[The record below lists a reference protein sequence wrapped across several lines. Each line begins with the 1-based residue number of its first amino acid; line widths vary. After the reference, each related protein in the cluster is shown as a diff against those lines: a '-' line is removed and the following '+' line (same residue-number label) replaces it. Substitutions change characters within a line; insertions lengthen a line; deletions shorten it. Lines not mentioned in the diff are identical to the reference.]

1 MTLVVANLGAGTAS
15 AGGTEAACRKAR
27 ELGADWVELNVRR
40 TADGMAAVYH
50 DAHLPDGRRIAM
62 LRNGGL
68 PSEVVGLAE
77 ALEACEGMGVSVQIK
92 NLPDDPDYDQD
103 NLAALAVAGLV
114 GAYLSRERS
123 MVSSFNVDDLAAIKS
138 VDPSITLALVCGVVD
153 PISTL
158 ARASA
163 HETPTLHVYEAM
175 CTPAFARQAHRAGL
189 DVFAWGVD
197 EAVRMADLVEM
208 GVDGIV
214 TDRPDIARAV
224 VDGS

>member
-15 AGGTEAACRKAR
+15 AGGAEAACREAR

-40 TADGMAAVYH
+40 TADGMAVVHH

-62 LRNGGL
+62 LRDGEL
-68 PSEVVGLAE
+68 PSEVAGLAE

-103 NLAALAVAGLV
+103 NLAALAVAGLI
-114 GAYLSRERS
+114 GAYLSPERS
-123 MVSSFNVDDLAAIKS
+123 VVSSFNVDDLAAIKGI
-138 VDPSITLALVCGVVD
+138 DPSITLALVCGVVD
-153 PISTL
+153 PVSTL

-163 HETPTLHVYEAM
+163 HGTSAVHVYEAM
-175 CTPAFARQAHRAGL
+175 CTPALARQARRAGL
-189 DVFAWGVD
+189 GVFAWGVD
-197 EAVRMADLVEM
+197 EASRMAELVET

-214 TDRPDIARAV
+214 TDRPDVARAV
-224 VDGS
+224 VDGG